1 MHLAAYG
8 TTPDVVRNASNNV
21 SAAWSVKLF
30 AEASLNITKRDN
42 TPGE

>member
-1 MHLAAYG
+1 MYLATYG

-21 SAAWSVKLF
+21 NAAWSVKLF
-30 AEASLNITKRDN
+30 SEASLHITKRHN